1 MTSAFSPVMR
11 TVALALVSLA
21 GLSCL
26 PAAHAEGTLAQLYA
40 ERPPAGSSFV
50 RVVHPD
56 ADSLRV
62 KIADGPEQ
70 TLSGTRPASSYAIVK
85 GDTLFA
91 IQLDGQSAASM
102 KVAPGSFTTLVPQR
116 KARNASTRFISIED
130 SGGSQD
136 ALKAEL
142 RFYNLSADCAEGGL
156 QIAPA
161 GTPLFKGVAPATS
174 ASRAINPVSAQLS
187 ASCAKAVSAPLA
199 LPQLQPGE
207 HYSLFMTG
215 TAAAPVLRGQA
226 SATDSYRP

>member
-1 MTSAFSPVMR
+1 M
-11 TVALALVSLA
+11 
-21 GLSCL
+21 
-26 PAAHAEGTLAQLYA
+26 
-40 ERPPAGSSFV
+40 

-56 ADSLRV
+56 PGSLRV

-70 TLSGTRPASSYAIVK
+70 TLSGSKPASSYAIVK
-85 GDTLFA
+85 GDTPFA
-91 IQLDGQSAASM
+91 IQLDGKSAGSM

-116 KARNASTRFISIED
+116 QGKNAATRFTAIDD

-142 RFYNLSADCAEGGL
+142 RFYNLTTDCPQGSL
-156 QIAPA
+156 QVAPA
-161 GTPLFKGVAPATS
+161 GMPLFTGVAPAAS
-174 ASRAINPVSAQLS
+174 ASRSINPVSAQLS

-199 LPQLQPGE
+199 LPQLQPGD

-226 SATDSYRP
+226 SATDTYRP